1 MNGERRAAPRHFV
14 PPDVAVDVSGIA
26 ARLLELSLVG
36 AKVEH
41 HEPFSLTSPRV
52 TLTWRGNEAT
62 VTARAARSEVVAR
75 HVYHTGL
82 HFEDLNSIS
91 RGFISSILNDPAS
104 ELTANAPPLD
114 DADEAPEAPSLD
126 DTWMRKVQRL
136 KHDLDEDFP
145 FAQFRLT
152 ATGWRK
158 EYVTSPAQP
167 DDGFTLPRERADF
180 AELQKAYEAADA
192 ETRRMMRIALESL
205 TPERQ
210 PRDGRS

>member
-1 MNGERRAAPRHFV
+1 
-14 PPDVAVDVSGIA
+14 
-26 ARLLELSLVG
+26 
-36 AKVEH
+36 
-41 HEPFSLTSPRV
+41 V
-52 TLTWRGNEAT
+52 TLTWRGNAAS
-62 VTARAARSEVVAR
+62 VSSRAARSEIVAR
-75 HVYHTGL
+75 QLYHTGL
-82 HFEDLNSIS
+82 HFQDLNSIS

-104 ELTANAPPLD
+104 EPTASIPRPD
-114 DADEAPEAPSLD
+114 DAEGEPESPSLD

-167 DDGFTLPRERADF
+167 EDGFTIPRE
-180 AELQKAYEAADA
+180 
-192 ETRRMMRIALESL
+192 RRMMRIALESL

-210 PRDGRS
+210 PRGGRS